1 MTAIMQREFLVEF
14 CESEWLN
21 RMERQESAHDV
32 SEAQRA
38 LEIAHA
44 LSSAPRDQRIDE
56 LLTNNSALHERVV
69 AARNKREAA
78 AHLLEQTVNL
88 LSTSVLR
95 DKIIA
100 FLKG

>member
-1 MTAIMQREFLVEF
+1 MTAKTNKGELIAF
-14 CESEWLN
+14 CENEL
-21 RMERQESAHDV
+21 
-32 SEAQRA
+32 EARTASHHEGAYVDKAERA
-38 LEIAHA
+38 LAIARA

-69 AARNKREAA
+69 AASNKREAA

-100 FLKG
+100 F